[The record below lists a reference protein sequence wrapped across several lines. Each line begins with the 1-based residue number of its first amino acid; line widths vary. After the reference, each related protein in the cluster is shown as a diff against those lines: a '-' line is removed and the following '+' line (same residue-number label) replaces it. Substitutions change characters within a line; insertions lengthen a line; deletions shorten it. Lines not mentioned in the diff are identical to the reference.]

1 MIPFFRKIRKKM
13 ADDNKPMK
21 YMRYA
26 IGEIVLVVI
35 GILIALS
42 INNWN
47 NTLQEGAI
55 LNGYLNNIKK
65 NIDFDLVNIR
75 EIIDNRDTIGK
86 NCKKILELS
95 QSDII
100 TSEELLPLLTT
111 THNIFIEFYFQPDQS
126 GFEALKNSGY
136 LGRINGTELENKL
149 YQYNYQVKKIVEQ
162 EKSMN
167 DFIES
172 MEVTI
177 NQDNTIQKYFSI
189 LQNTYHDPNYMRDN
203 TEKVKEILNHPS
215 FYGAMVRGSTIVF
228 LLQFYEE
235 LISIG
240 NDINAEIDHFTEGN

>member
-1 MIPFFRKIRKKM
+1 MINFFRKTRKKM

-26 IGEIVLVVI
+26 VGEIALVVV

-47 NTLQEGAI
+47 EERKERAI
-55 LNGYLNNIKK
+55 LGGYLNNIKK
-65 NIDFDLVNIR
+65 NIDFDLVNII
-75 EIIDNRDTIGK
+75 EIMNNRDTISK
-86 NCKKILELS
+86 NCRKLLELG
-95 QSDII
+95 QSDMI
-100 TSEELLPLLTT
+100 TSEELLPLFTSGQ
-111 THNIFIEFYFQPDQS
+111 NIFIEFYFQPDQS

-149 YQYNYQVKKIVEQ
+149 YQYNYLVKKIAEQ

-177 NQDNTIQKYFSI
+177 NRDNTAQSIVSI
-189 LQNTYHDPNYMRDN
+189 LQNARHDPNYIRNN
-203 TEKVKEILNHPS
+203 TEKVKEFLNHPS
-215 FYGAMVRGSTIVF
+215 FTGAVIRGTLIDF

-240 NDINAEIDHFTEGN
+240 NDINAEIDHFTNDN